1 MDTVEDL
8 RRKLHNLEKKNLELT
23 SQRNQE
29 ISGYEKEIMKLRL
42 ELERGE
48 TLRQGLESEISF
60 AKKEAHIQMYSAED
74 ELCDVKAKLLELQ
87 VLNDKHQ
94 QKAAETE
101 KMFQSAQWQWEE
113 EQQRFAVE
121 RDNIRRVYLAEMEF
135 LIEEK
140 MKTERSCQE
149 TNTVLKNMLRK
160 LRDIEVEHHGCSQM
174 LKLQANRLDFK
185 EKRQER
191 LIKELEA
198 ATVKT
203 KKLEE
208 NAEAARLA
216 HIECKYTTEIM
227 Q

>member
-29 ISGYEKEIMKLRL
+29 LSHYEKEIMKLRL

-48 TLRQGLESEISF
+48 ALRRGLESEISF
-60 AKKEAHIQMYSAED
+60 AKKEAHIQMYSVED

-87 VLNDKHQ
+87 
-94 QKAAETE
+94 AETE

-140 MKTERSCQE
+140 MKTERTCPE
-149 TNTVLKNMLRK
+149 MNTVLKNMLRK
-160 LRDIEVEHHGCSQM
+160 LRDIEAEHHGCSQM

-227 Q
+227 QVNFLLNIW